1 MLAPYSSKAT
11 RDDKL
16 RHLFAIWDVDGD
28 GIVSKEDMELIVRQA
43 GGSSL
48 TDSEVTAIVAR
59 VFEKAGAG
67 ERGLDLPEFKAALER
82 APVGLHVEIPVG
94 Y

>member
-11 RDDKL
+11 RDDKV

-28 GIVSKEDMELIVRQA
+28 GIVSKEDMQLIVRQA
-43 GGSSL
+43 GGTSL
-48 TDSEVTAIVAR
+48 TDNEVSAVVDR
-59 VFEKAGAG
+59 VFENAQAG
-67 ERGLDLPEFKAALER
+67 ERGLDLPEFKVALER